1 MTEGYITRKLV
12 GQPQTPGSRTSN
24 LVLPRLSTAATI
36 WKTWPRDQN
45 MRWFPYGNLTQLQ
58 KISVFKRQT
67 INGLCSSIFRSYVK
81 LPKGNGQPTPPKK
94 NWWLDQTQLAKTAS
108 AQESSSPSG
117 EPPGKIA
124 AYWRF
129 SEGYILSDFHQH

>member
-1 MTEGYITRKLV
+1 MV
-12 GQPQTPGSRTSN
+12 
-24 LVLPRLSTAATI
+24 
-36 WKTWPRDQN
+36 
-45 MRWFPYGNLTQLQ
+45 NLTQLQ
-58 KISVFKRQT
+58 KISVFNRQT

-94 NWWLDQTQLAKTAS
+94 KWWLDQTQLAKTAS

-117 EPPGKIA
+117 EPPGKIV

-129 SEGYILSDFHQH
+129 SEGYILSDFHQHESHQNSSANGLEMVEIRFVAIFLWFRNYY